1 MLLGAR
7 LGWDSRPDKARGS
20 ARYHPQVNLNV
31 YTGLLSKKVAQM
43 TPVSSRSQYVTRAF
57 SATALS
63 ASLHFRLAVSMS
75 VIQSWRSRAELA
87 RSIILS
93 PPRGYATEIWKDSS
107 SATLH
112 ELDHKEGV
120 VNRDTYL
127 YALVPLL
134 RESPTTELAKPD

>member
-1 MLLGAR
+1 
-7 LGWDSRPDKARGS
+7 
-20 ARYHPQVNLNV
+20 
-31 YTGLLSKKVAQM
+31 M
-43 TPVSSRSQYVTRAF
+43 TPVSSRSQCVTRAF

-93 PPRGYATEIWKDSS
+93 PPRGYATETWKDSS

-112 ELDHKEGV
+112 ELDNKGGV

-134 RESPTTELAKPD
+134 RESPTTESAKPDRARLRYSHIPRCGCTHHAVQSPSMLVGQEENIIA